1 MANAF
6 RISNA
11 VANAMADTFTTQ
23 LDSGSGALLR
33 IYSGTQPTDPD
44 TALSEN
50 TLLAELAMSSTSF
63 GAAADAAPGGR
74 ITANTIT
81 ADSSADATGT
91 AAFFRMV
98 TQDGGTVIADGSV
111 GTSSA
116 DLNLN
121 TVSIT
126 AGSSVSVTSMTV
138 TMPES

>member
-6 RISNA
+6 RIANV
-11 VANAMADTFTTQ
+11 VARAMADTFTTQ

-44 TALSEN
+44 TALAGN

-74 ITANTIT
+74 ITANAIT

-91 AAFFRMV
+91 AAFFHLSLSLSPAGVPVRAVPCLRLRMRGR
-98 TQDGGTVIADGSV
+98 QHCKWRQIRPSFLSMG
-111 GTSSA
+111 
-116 DLNLN
+116 NL
-121 TVSIT
+121 
-126 AGSSVSVTSMTV
+126 
-138 TMPES
+138 